1 LPFGTCTWVEGQ
13 PQLDLAAE
21 PKPELRH
28 LDGKWFRL
36 LNSFCYRPPPR
47 DPDHDEVF
55 VVPGAD
61 APRNRTAHT
70 TKQGAFGVVIP
81 PNPSGG
87 KTDIASV
94 PWFMWWLVASY
105 GNHTKAALLHD
116 ALVVDKGTP
125 PVPRTMADRLFLTAL
140 REPGQKTGAFRH
152 WLMWAAVAAFG
163 TMPRALAAVFVG
175 SLVAV
180 WGLLGAALAWAW
192 APAIWPQ
199 SLVWQIAVV
208 AAVVAGL
215 SVVLVMLGTFWRA
228 GVDHTGGWL
237 SPSAAIATVIAVP
250 LWLEWSKPVE
260 LSPTALLIIAGVL
273 TIAGFA
279 WGLAVDRTLRWWL
292 WPTALLG
299 LPIAL
304 TPALFIFVAATLVWF
319 IDVGAEA
326 AASFAAGRRFHWPSL
341 KPYRLPL

>member
-1 LPFGTCTWVEGQ
+1 LPFGTCAWVNGE

-21 PKPELRH
+21 PKPELQH

-36 LNSFCYRPPPR
+36 LKSFCYRPPAR
-47 DPDHDEVF
+47 DPAHDQVF

-61 APRNRTAHT
+61 APVSSTTRTT
-70 TKQGAFGVVIP
+70 TQGVLRVVIP

-87 KTDIASV
+87 RTDVASV

-116 ALVVDKGTP
+116 ALVVDERPP
-125 PVPRTMADRLFLTAL
+125 PVPRTAADRLFLAAL
-140 REPGQKTGAFRH
+140 REPGQKAGAFRH
-152 WLMWAAVAAFG
+152 WLMWAAVAVFG

-175 SLVAV
+175 YVVAV
-180 WGLLGAALAWAW
+180 WGLLIAALAWAW
-192 APAIWPQ
+192 APAVWPKP
-199 SLVWQIAVV
+199 LVWQIAVV
-208 AAVVAGL
+208 AAVVVGVGATL
-215 SVVLVMLGTFWRA
+215 VLLGTFWRV

-237 SPSAAIATVIAVP
+237 SPSAAIAALIAVP
-250 LWLEWSKPVE
+250 LWLEWSKPGE
-260 LSPTALLIIAGVL
+260 LSPTALLIVAAGL

-279 WGLAVDRTLRWWL
+279 WGLTVDPTLRWWL
-292 WPTALLG
+292 WPTAVLG

-304 TPALFIFVAATLVWF
+304 IPGLFIFLATALVWL

-326 AASFAAGRRFHWPSL
+326 AASFEPGREFRWPSL
-341 KPYRLPL
+341 RPYRLPL